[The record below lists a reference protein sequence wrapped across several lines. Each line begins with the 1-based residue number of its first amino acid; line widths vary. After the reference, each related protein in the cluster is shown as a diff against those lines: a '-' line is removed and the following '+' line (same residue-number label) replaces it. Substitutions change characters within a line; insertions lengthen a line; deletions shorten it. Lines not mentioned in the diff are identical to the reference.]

1 MLTAQ
6 VVVAYRVAFVE
17 AAAAVKAIMA
27 EAASVAYM

>member
-1 MLTAQ
+1 
-6 VVVAYRVAFVE
+6 VAYRVAFVE